1 MKKTVFSAIIALLAL
16 ILVPIIC
23 FAVFM
28 VTFFGSIGEDTV
40 IQTLPSPDG
49 TRYAEV
55 IESDQGALG
64 GDTVV
69 RVYKSNTLFKGRGEI
84 VYRGE
89 WREYEDME
97 IYWKDDGTLVIND
110 VEYAIEE

>member
-1 MKKTVFSAIIALLAL
+1 MKKTVFSVIIALLAL
-16 ILVPIIC
+16 ILVPMFC
-23 FAVFM
+23 FSVFM

-49 TRYAEV
+49 TGYAEV

-97 IYWKDDGTLVIND
+97 IFWKDDGTLVIND
-110 VEYAIEE
+110 VEYAIE

>member
-1 MKKTVFSAIIALLAL
+1 MKKTVFSVIFALLAL
-16 ILVPIIC
+16 ILVPMIC

-28 VTFFGSIGEDTV
+28 IALFGSIGEDTV

-49 TRYAEV
+49 NRYAEV
-55 IESDQGALG
+55 IDCDHGALG

-69 RVYKSNTLFKGRGEI
+69 RVYKSNTLFKGRSEI

-97 IYWKDDGTLVIND
+97 IFWKDDDTLVIND
-110 VEYAIEE
+110 VEYAIE

>member
-1 MKKTVFSAIIALLAL
+1 MKKTVFSVIIALLAL
-16 ILVPIIC
+16 ILVPMIC
-23 FAVFM
+23 FSVFM
-28 VTFFGSIGEDTV
+28 VVFFGSIGEDTV

-49 TRYAEV
+49 NRYAEV
-55 IESDQGALG
+55 IDCDHGALG

-84 VYRGE
+84 VYEGE

-97 IYWKDDGTLVIND
+97 IYWKDDDTLVINY
-110 VEYAIEE
+110 VEYAIE